1 MNNFVYCDEC
11 HLVFF
16 DVSCKKCPQCREGN
30 LREVAVYI
38 EPAAEQ
44 PLVLDVPCACPKFEN
59 GGKVFP
65 MRECE
70 GCRKSAHQ

>member
-44 PLVLDVPCACPKFEN
+44 PLAPDAATVANLEKHAKALDYLYRTLGESP
-59 GGKVFP
+59 
-65 MRECE
+65 RW
-70 GCRKSAHQ
+70 